1 MREWRLTKSKE
12 YKLYTTNKTS
22 EQIGERDIYFEP
34 VVPDKPFVKV
44 KLIKANLSC
53 LDIAAFLGKGDF
65 EYPLIPARSA
75 VAYISESYDSNL
87 EQGRKVFLS
96 PYDQNSKGE
105 LKIRSYNSNG
115 YLGDYAYVPLDS
127 VYPIPEGVSD
137 DEVLFVEDIAM
148 AITILSKLNVEKGEY
163 IILQGASYQNII
175 IAQIAI
181 YYQAIAIIIDT
192 NDERLELAANLG
204 VYYTINVNDSEKMEK
219 IIEITSGKMVDKA
232 ICHIDIN
239 STLDDQIA
247 LVKNG
252 GKIGLYGYDITCKN
266 IRTDITPIYNKNL
279 DFIGILEGKENIPS
293 AINMLA
299 NGIVKTE
306 GLIESTTPFLN
317 ILEIMKASVGKVP
330 YYKTTITFE

>member
-12 YKLYTTNKTS
+12 YKLYTTNKNS
-22 EQIGERDIYFEP
+22 EQIGERDIYYEP
-34 VVPDKPFVKV
+34 VLPDKDFVKA

-65 EYPLIPARSA
+65 EYPLIPSRSA
-75 VAYISESYDSNL
+75 VAYISESYDSGL

-96 PYDQNSKGE
+96 PYAPSSKGE
-105 LKIRSYNSNG
+105 LKIRSYNTNG
-115 YLGDYAYVPLDS
+115 YLGDYVYVPLDS
-127 VYPIPEGVSD
+127 VYQIPEGIRD
-137 DEVLFVEDIAM
+137 DDVLFVEDIAM
-148 AITILSKLNVEKGEY
+148 AITVLNKLNIEKGEY

-181 YYQAIAIIIDT
+181 YYQAIAIIVDT
-192 NDERLELAANLG
+192 NDERLEVAANLG

-239 STLDDQIA
+239 TNIDDQIT
-247 LVKNG
+247 LVKDG
-252 GKIGLYGYDITCKN
+252 GKIALYGYDITCKN
-266 IRTDITPIYNKNL
+266 IKTDITAVFNKNL
-279 DFIGILEGKENIPS
+279 EFIGIHEGMENIPS

-299 NGIVKTE
+299 NGIVKTD

-317 ILEIMKASVGKVP
+317 ILEIMKASVGKTN